1 MADNPQAPVSPPGA
15 PARER
20 FAVVLWRRKWILI
33 LTALLVTGVTAAV
46 SKSLPE
52 EYDAKA
58 TLWITEETG
67 TAAFD
72 AVQAGEVLAR
82 TYAQVADSPIL
93 ADRVAVGLPFEAS
106 GGDVQS
112 AMDFEPVSETQLLR
126 IEATDGD
133 PERARILANAYA
145 EEFIDYSRAQ
155 LGETV
160 ASQIT
165 FADRASTPS
174 QPARPQ
180 PTLYTLVGALLGLI
194 AGTGMAFLAELL
206 DRRVRSNDELEEL
219 LAAPILAQVPQRTRA
234 AAAEAA
240 FEETFRVLRT
250 NLQFMNRD
258 GVPLRSLTVV
268 SPSEGDGK
276 SSVAFHL
283 AVSMA
288 EAGYSVI
295 LVEADMRRP
304 GLRRLALPDHEERI
318 TVGLS
323 TFLTSPPD
331 LDAVLYQTDHEG
343 LMFIPAGVLPPAPST
358 LLDAARSRMLFTEA
372 QRRASMVIVDTPPLS
387 VGAEAATLAASAD
400 GALMVVDPRI
410 SRKAAVRRVRQQLSV
425 VGASLIG
432 VVVNRVKTLTDIGAY
447 AYRYE
452 PAENGRGRER
462 RSRRARRREA
472 RERQRQA

>member
-1 MADNPQAPVSPPGA
+1 MSPRDA
-15 PARER
+15 SARER
-20 FAVVLWRRKWILI
+20 FVVVLWRRKWVLL
-33 LTALLVTGVTAAV
+33 LTVLLVTGVTAVV

-58 TLWITEETG
+58 TLWITEDTG
-67 TAAFD
+67 SAAFD

-93 ADRVAVGLPFEAS
+93 ADRVAIRLPFEAS

-126 IEATDGD
+126 IEATDED

-145 EEFIDYSRAQ
+145 EEFINYSRAQ

-160 ASQIT
+160 ESQIT

-180 PTLYTLVGALLGLI
+180 PTLYTLVGGLLGLI
-194 AGTGMAFLAELL
+194 AGVGMAFLAELL
-206 DRRVRSNDELEEL
+206 DRRVRSNEELEEL
-219 LAAPILAQVPQRTRA
+219 LAAPILAQVPQLTRA
-234 AAAEAA
+234 AAAESA
-240 FEETFRVLRT
+240 FEETFRLLRT
-250 NLQFMNRD
+250 NLQFMNRE
-258 GVPLRSLTVV
+258 GAPLRSLTVV

-288 EAGYSVI
+288 EAGYTVI

-304 GLRRLALPDHEERI
+304 GLRRLALPGRVDQI
-318 TVGLS
+318 TAGLS
-323 TFLTSPPD
+323 TFLSSQPD
-331 LDAVLYQTDHEG
+331 MDDVLYETDHPG
-343 LMFIPAGVLPPAPST
+343 LLFIPAGVLPPAPST
-358 LLDAARSRMLFTEA
+358 LLDAARSRMLFAEA
-372 QRRASMVIVDTPPLS
+372 TQRASMVIVDTPPLS

-400 GALMVVDPRI
+400 GALMVVDTRI
-410 SRKAAVRRVRQQLSV
+410 SSKAAVRRVRQQLSV
-425 VGASLIG
+425 VGASLLG
-432 VVVNRVKTLTDIGAY
+432 VVVNRVKSLTDIGAY

-452 PAENGRGRER
+452 AEENGAGES
-462 RSRRARRREA
+462 RSRRVRRREAREA
-472 RERQRQA
+472 RERQRQD